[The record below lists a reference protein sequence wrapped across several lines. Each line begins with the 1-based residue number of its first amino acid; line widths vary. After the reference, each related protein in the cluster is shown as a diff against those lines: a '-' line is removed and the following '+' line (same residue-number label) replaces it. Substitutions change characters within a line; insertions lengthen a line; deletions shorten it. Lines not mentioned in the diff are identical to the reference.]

1 MKRSG
6 KKEELN
12 KEIIGAKLNQVQHHI
27 HDWLVSYQRRNHAD
41 EPISGETILGE
52 LYGVVGII
60 GYYLSH
66 LHNANNRNKNNF
78 NRESGGNFDSNKSNF
93 KFVYSR

>member
-12 KEIIGAKLNQVQHHI
+12 KENLGAKLNQVQQHI

-41 EPISGETILGE
+41 EPRSGGAILGE

-66 LHNANNRNKNNF
+66 LHDANNRTKTDF

-93 KFVYSR
+93 NFF